1 MNPKTTLVL
10 AMVLVVVVAVF
21 WLAGGD
27 EPADQTPPKGPT
39 SLLED
44 VPLIDDDSL
53 GEVTRIVCQRPD
65 QPEWTFERAAGEG
78 EAAQPEWKMT
88 SPFEAQATPWQ
99 VNGIVRRIKQ
109 LKYKLRFV
117 ADAPGAVT
125 AAQAGL
131 ESPSSTV
138 TLEDEDGKSVTV
150 EVGRKFADNQTY
162 VRLSGQG
169 DVYAVSGSLDNLLKK
184 KAVEYRDPQVFKFDQ
199 QHAERLEI
207 TDRPEDGE
215 PVTYV
220 LARSEAGWTFEAP
233 VKAATVADKIRSA
246 VGALANLRVTG
257 WVEAETDSLGM
268 YGLDQS
274 GLTVRA
280 TIEEPPEPADE
291 EPEEAEAEDQE
302 PAEPDEGEPE
312 PEPEPPQAPPEPVVR
327 ELVIHVSQRSPIGEA
342 TKVYV
347 RKEGEQA
354 VGTISKT
361 VADRLRPNLAEWR
374 DMRLTRVEVTEADR
388 IDLTTPQG
396 EGSFIKEQGKWVDEP
411 TGAGVDAAAVTELL
425 NQIAGLKA
433 SNFVEIGEQGQE
445 AFGLDAPQATIR
457 LNVPGEPEAQ
467 RFVVAGYTDPQR
479 RRMVYVRH
487 NEGEQVAKVRVAEVN
502 RMIRDP
508 AEYRDRTV
516 FDLKPDQFQRLVITR
531 QDELTGAPFTFALA
545 KVDDRLQITEPVPV
559 RTSDEQVTKLTTAL
573 AALKATKVMPEA
585 SRSEFGL
592 DAPIVTCEITHQP
605 PEMTRYVEVEEP
617 AEEASAHQPEVQPPA
632 EDSPGDAPEGEQ
644 PAEEASADVPERAQP
659 ATTPKLEAETYQP
672 PAETYTLLVASH
684 QGTVYA
690 VREDRD
696 IVYQVA
702 QRILNLLQAEYHDPA
717 IFDFEESQVVGVAV
731 TNSDGTI
738 HEFAKVDG
746 QWRYSPEPDLPID
759 PKRVQDLLLR
769 LKDLETERFISYSVT
784 DPGDYGLDQPRASAT
799 VETDAGEHCLAVSEE
814 ICEADPGK
822 RRYATLAGTGEV
834 FLVSQDTIERF
845 EVDLE
850 EFEAP

>member
-10 AMVLVVVVAVF
+10 AMVLVAVVAVF
-21 WLAGGD
+21 WLAGGN
-27 EPADQTPPKGPT
+27 EPAEQTPLKGPT
-39 SLLED
+39 SLLDD

-53 GEVTRIVCQRPD
+53 GEVTNIVCQRPD
-65 QPEWTFERAAGEG
+65 QPEWSFKRVADEG
-78 EAAQPEWKMT
+78 EAAQPEWRMV
-88 SPFEAQATPWQ
+88 SPFEARATAWQ

-109 LKYKLRFV
+109 LKYKLRFA

-131 ESPSSTV
+131 EPPSSTV
-138 TLEDEDGKSVTV
+138 TLADEDGKTVTV
-150 EVGRKFADNQTY
+150 EVGRKYADNQTY
-162 VRLSGQG
+162 VRLRGQG

-184 KAVEYRDPQVFKFDQ
+184 RAVEYRDPQVFKFDKK
-199 QHAERLEI
+199 HAKRLEI

-220 LARSEAGWTFEAP
+220 LARSDGGWTFEAP
-233 VKAATVADKIRSA
+233 VKAGTVADKIGSA
-246 VGALANLRVTG
+246 VSALANLRVTG
-257 WVEAETDSLGM
+257 WVEADADNLSM
-268 YGLDQS
+268 FGLDQS
-274 GLTVRA
+274 SLIVRA
-280 TIEEPPEPADE
+280 TIEEPPEPTDE
-291 EPEEAEAEDQE
+291 QPEEAEDEDQE
-302 PAEPDEGEPE
+302 PAEPEEGEPE
-312 PEPEPPQAPPEPVVR
+312 PEAEPPQPPVVR
-327 ELVIHVSQRSPIGEA
+327 ELVIYVSRRSPIGEA

-361 VADRLRPNLAEWR
+361 VADRLRPNLTEWR

-388 IDLTTPQG
+388 IDLATPQG
-396 EGSFIKEQGKWVDEP
+396 EGSFVKTQGKWVDES

-425 NQIAGLKA
+425 NQIAELKA
-433 SNFVEIGEQGQE
+433 RNFVEIGEQGEE

-467 RFVVAGYTDPQR
+467 RYVVAGYTDPQR

-487 NEGEQVAKVRVAEVN
+487 NQGEQVAKIRVADVD

-508 AEYRDRTV
+508 GEYRDRTV
-516 FDLKPDQFQRLVITR
+516 FDLKPDRFERVVITR
-531 QDELTGAPFTFALA
+531 VDELTGGPFTFALA

-585 SRSEFGL
+585 SRSEYGL
-592 DAPIVTCEITHQP
+592 DAPPVTCQITYQP
-605 PEMTRYVEVEEP
+605 PEMTRYVEAAEPAAESSADQAEEQVPTEDSLADTPEGEEP
-617 AEEASAHQPEVQPPA
+617 AEEASPA
-632 EDSPGDAPEGEQ
+632 EPE
-644 PAEEASADVPERAQP
+644 P
-659 ATTPKLEAETYQP
+659 ATPAATMKLEAETYQP
-672 PAETYTLLVASH
+672 PAETYTLLIASH
-684 QGTVYA
+684 QGKVYV

-696 IVYQVA
+696 TIYQVA
-702 QRILNLLQAEYHDPA
+702 QRMLNLLQAEYHHPA

-731 TNSDGTI
+731 TNSDGTT

-746 QWRYSPEPDLPID
+746 QWKYSPEPDLPID
-759 PKRVQDLLLR
+759 PKRVTDLLLR
-769 LKDLETERFISYSVT
+769 LKDLETERFISFAVT
-784 DPGDYGLDQPRASAT
+784 DPGEYGLDRPRASVT
-799 VETDAGEHCLAVSEE
+799 VETDAGELCLAISEK
-814 ICEADPGK
+814 ICDADPGK
-822 RRYATLAGTGEV
+822 RRYATLGGTGEV